1 MEKRELSEKE
11 LREKKLSLAKGTKY
25 LLDFMFYAGI
35 LVTISLPLRLKY
47 IGKYLEA
54 VEENYLPAVII
65 FAILGVLALLLINEL
80 RKMFGTVLAENCF
93 VPENVASLRRMGD
106 LSFFIAAMSAVRC
119 VVYLTIAIIVNLDVI
134 MAKRKISLTEL
145 ANQVDLTQAN
155 LSILKNN
162 KAKAIRFST
171 LESICEV
178 LHCQPGDILE
188 YVEDSKEEKNN

>member
-35 LVTISLPLRLKY
+35 LVTVSLPLSLKY

-65 FAILGVLALLLINEL
+65 FAILGVLLINEL

-119 VVYLTIAIIVNLDVI
+119 VVYLTIAMLVIILVFIIAGMFSKV
-134 MAKRKISLTEL
+134 L
-145 ANQVDLTQAN
+145 AMVFEEAVRYKKENDLT
-155 LSILKNN
+155 I
-162 KAKAIRFST
+162 
-171 LESICEV
+171 
-178 LHCQPGDILE
+178 
-188 YVEDSKEEKNN
+188 

>member
-35 LVTISLPLRLKY
+35 LVTVSLPLSLKY

-54 VEENYLPAVII
+54 VEEHYLPAVII
-65 FAILGVLALLLINEL
+65 FAILG
-80 RKMFGTVLAENCF
+80 F

-119 VVYLTIAIIVNLDVI
+119 VVYLTIAMLVIILVFIIAGMFSKV
-134 MAKRKISLTEL
+134 L
-145 ANQVDLTQAN
+145 AMVFEEAVRYKEENDLT
-155 LSILKNN
+155 I
-162 KAKAIRFST
+162 
-171 LESICEV
+171 
-178 LHCQPGDILE
+178 
-188 YVEDSKEEKNN
+188 

>member
-11 LREKKLSLAKGTKY
+11 LRERKFSLAKGTKY

-35 LVTISLPLRLKY
+35 LVTVSLPLSLKY

-65 FAILGVLALLLINEL
+65 FVILGVLALLLINEL

-119 VVYLTIAIIVNLDVI
+119 VVYLTIAMLVIILVFIIAGMFSKV
-134 MAKRKISLTEL
+134 L
-145 ANQVDLTQAN
+145 AMVFEEAVRYKEENDLT
-155 LSILKNN
+155 I
-162 KAKAIRFST
+162 
-171 LESICEV
+171 
-178 LHCQPGDILE
+178 
-188 YVEDSKEEKNN
+188 

>member
-35 LVTISLPLRLKY
+35 LVTISLPLSLKY

-54 VEENYLPAVII
+54 VEEHYLPAVII
-65 FAILGVLALLLINEL
+65 FAILGVLALLLVNEL
-80 RKMFGTVLAENCF
+80 LAENCF

-119 VVYLTIAIIVNLDVI
+119 VVYLTIAMLVIILVFIIAGMFSKV
-134 MAKRKISLTEL
+134 L
-145 ANQVDLTQAN
+145 AMVFEEAVRYKEENDLT
-155 LSILKNN
+155 I
-162 KAKAIRFST
+162 
-171 LESICEV
+171 
-178 LHCQPGDILE
+178 
-188 YVEDSKEEKNN
+188 

>member
-35 LVTISLPLRLKY
+35 LVTVSLTLSLKY

-54 VEENYLPAVII
+54 VENYLPAVII
-65 FAILGVLALLLINEL
+65 FAILGLLALLLINEL

-119 VVYLTIAIIVNLDVI
+119 VVYLTIAMLVIILVFIIAGMFSKV
-134 MAKRKISLTEL
+134 L
-145 ANQVDLTQAN
+145 AMVFEEAVRYKKENDLT
-155 LSILKNN
+155 I
-162 KAKAIRFST
+162 
-171 LESICEV
+171 
-178 LHCQPGDILE
+178 
-188 YVEDSKEEKNN
+188 

>member
-35 LVTISLPLRLKY
+35 LVTVSLPLSLKY

-106 LSFFIAAMSAVRC
+106 LSFFIAAMSAV
-119 VVYLTIAIIVNLDVI
+119 
-134 MAKRKISLTEL
+134 
-145 ANQVDLTQAN
+145 
-155 LSILKNN
+155 
-162 KAKAIRFST
+162 
-171 LESICEV
+171 
-178 LHCQPGDILE
+178 
-188 YVEDSKEEKNN
+188 